1 MTNIRISEDTHQQL
15 SSLKKE
21 YNCKSIDAV
30 IQHLLQINAK
40 YKKGKV
46 VRLIEWMKNDLG

>member
-15 SSLKKE
+15 SSLKQQ

-30 IQHLLQINAK
+30 IQHLLQVNEK
-40 YKKGKV
+40 YKTGKV
-46 VRLIEWMKNDLG
+46 VRLVE

>member
-1 MTNIRISEDTHQQL
+1 MTNIRISEDTHQEL

-30 IQHLLQINAK
+30 IQHLLQVNEK
-40 YKKGKV
+40 YKTGKV
-46 VRLIEWMKNDLG
+46 VRLIE

>member
-15 SSLKKE
+15 SSLKTE

-30 IQHLLQINAK
+30 IQHLLQVNEK
-40 YKKGKV
+40 YKKGKI
-46 VRLIEWMKNDLG
+46 VRLIA

>member
-21 YNCKSIDAV
+21 YGCKSIDAV
-30 IQHLLQINAK
+30 IQHLLQVNKK
-40 YKKGKV
+40 YKKSKV
-46 VRLIEWMKNDLG
+46 VRVIE

>member
-15 SSLKKE
+15 SSLKQQ

-30 IQHLLQINAK
+30 IQHLLKINAK
-40 YKKGKV
+40 YKKGKI
-46 VRLIEWMKNDLG
+46 VRLIE